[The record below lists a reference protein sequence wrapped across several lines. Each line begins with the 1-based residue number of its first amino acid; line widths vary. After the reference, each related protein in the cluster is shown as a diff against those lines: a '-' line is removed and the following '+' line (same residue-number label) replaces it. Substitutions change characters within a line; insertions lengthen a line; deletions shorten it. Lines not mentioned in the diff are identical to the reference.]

1 MHGVRFRNGDLVKR
15 TLLPGLGPLFFG
27 ILMGSPEA
35 CCTAILCSQL
45 VGSLP
50 LGRPGPAMT
59 ASNQLALLTQPSWE
73 KKTDTKT
80 SEIDSDLVNII
91 INISLQLR

>member
-1 MHGVRFRNGDLVKR
+1 MWFRDDNLLKL

-27 ILMGSPEA
+27 ILIGSPEAWA
-35 CCTAILCSQL
+35 CCTAILCTQL

-59 ASNQLALLTQPSWE
+59 VSNQLALLTQPNWE
-73 KKTDTKT
+73 EKTD
-80 SEIDSDLVNII
+80 ENGV
-91 INISLQLR
+91 SLTTV

>member
-1 MHGVRFRNGDLVKR
+1 MEMHVMWIRDNDLLTR

-27 ILMGSPEA
+27 ILIGSSEAWA
-35 CCTAILCSQL
+35 CCTAILCTKL

-59 ASNQLALLTQPSWE
+59 ASNQLALLTQPS
-73 KKTDTKT
+73 
-80 SEIDSDLVNII
+80 
-91 INISLQLR
+91 